1 MSEADQDDRRL
12 GSILRLD
19 RLSDTLADRPAG
31 ELFAADLEEARR
43 LASQDPRFEELVEG
57 LQAETLGER
66 MAAVNDFFDRVPD
79 VELTAMDLPPHLG
92 QLRFI
97 YLSSRPG
104 DDW

>member
-1 MSEADQDDRRL
+1 MTDNDDDRRL
-12 GSILRLD
+12 DSLLRLD
-19 RLSDTLADRPAG
+19 RLSDTLADRPGG

-43 LASQDPRFEELVEG
+43 LARSDPRFEELVDG
-57 LQAETLGER
+57 LEAETLGER

-79 VELTAMDLPPHLG
+79 VELAAMDLPPHLS

-104 DDW
+104 GSG